1 MNILFIMCDQLRAD
15 YLSCFGHPYLNTP
28 HIDALAGRG
37 VRFSN
42 AFCQAP
48 LCGPSRASF
57 YTGRYVASHGVM
69 SNEDPLKLGE
79 LTLGDYLGDAGME
92 AVVVGKSEGHFN
104 ARATSRFNVPPG
116 SAQEQRLSN
125 NGFLP
130 YELFAGLYPDPILPA
145 DLGYSDYLRSHGFG
159 GDNPWEAWANSA
171 IDNNGKIVS
180 GWQMRNAALA
190 ARVPEEHS
198 ETAFTTDRA
207 LDFIDG
213 LSVADKWCL
222 HLSYIKPHW
231 PYLAPAPY
239 HDCFGPEEVIS
250 AVRCDSERH
259 DPHPVYQAF
268 MAQDYSKNFSR
279 DEVRQTVIPT
289 YMGLI
294 QQLDNHIGRVL
305 AKLDEKGLR
314 ENTLVVLTSDHGDYL
329 GDHWLGEKDLHH
341 DPSIRIPLI
350 ISDPS
355 DAADSTRGSS
365 SDALVEAIDLVPTL
379 TEYAGA
385 KVCSERM
392 EGRSLA
398 PLMQGGLPSGSWRDY
413 IISEIDYS
421 DRGPR
426 TLLNLHPY
434 DCRARVIRTRQ
445 WKYVLHERFRP
456 QLYNLLDD
464 PNEFKDL
471 GDDPSCAEIRADL
484 HETLFA
490 WHRNLKSRT
499 EAQADRL
506 LTMGPERDEADFGI
520 LIGHW

>member
-1 MNILFIMCDQLRAD
+1 
-15 YLSCFGHPYLNTP
+15 
-28 HIDALAGRG
+28 
-37 VRFSN
+37 
-42 AFCQAP
+42 
-48 LCGPSRASF
+48 
-57 YTGRYVASHGVM
+57 
-69 SNEDPLKLGE
+69 
-79 LTLGDYLGDAGME
+79 
-92 AVVVGKSEGHFN
+92 
-104 ARATSRFNVPPG
+104 
-116 SAQEQRLSN
+116 
-125 NGFLP
+125 
-130 YELFAGLYPDPILPA
+130 
-145 DLGYSDYLRSHGFG
+145 
-159 GDNPWEAWANSA
+159 
-171 IDNNGKIVS
+171 
-180 GWQMRNAALA
+180 
-190 ARVPEEHS
+190 
-198 ETAFTTDRA
+198 
-207 LDFIDG
+207 
-213 LSVADKWCL
+213 
-222 HLSYIKPHW
+222 
-231 PYLAPAPY
+231 
-239 HDCFGPEEVIS
+239 
-250 AVRCDSERH
+250 
-259 DPHPVYQAF
+259 
-268 MAQDYSKNFSR
+268 
-279 DEVRQTVIPT
+279 VIPT

-392 EGRSLA
+392 EGCSLA
-398 PLMQGGLPSGSWRDY
+398 PLMQGRLPSGSWRDY

-471 GDDPSCAEIRADL
+471 GDDPSCAEVRADL
-484 HETLFA
+484 HEALFA
-490 WHRNLKSRT
+490 WHRKLKSRT

-506 LTMGPERDEADFGI
+506 LTMGPERDETDFGI